1 MASRRPGPALAAL
14 ASRPCF
20 RGPGY
25 HDARDRERIMA
36 PPGFASARPARPTH
50 APQTPST
57 PQPPAAPR
65 SPATQRHRCS
75 IAAALTQCRELKEL
89 IVPNSRAL
97 LLVTVVPAGG
107 SAAGGPRG
115 RRPAAVQDPVPPSCA
130 TRAQLCPVMPEPY
143 IETILA
149 PVMIMASLGL
159 YVAVSGHDH
168 ETARSEGPS
177 SSSCHC
183 ALTTPMFHRCVSS
196 GVSPRTSPG
205 TPAPPASLVP
215 SDPPPATRPTTSSP
229 QRRAPDD
236 VAPTTTPLPP
246 PAGSRYQQPPSTTP
260 APMFHRC
267 CPAPCP
273 GHLDRPLTR
282 PPRPR

>member
-1 MASRRPGPALAAL
+1 
-14 ASRPCF
+14 
-20 RGPGY
+20 
-25 HDARDRERIMA
+25 MA
-36 PPGFASARPARPTH
+36 PPGSPPRARPGPPTPRRPH
-50 APQTPST
+50 P
-57 PQPPAAPR
+57 PR
-65 SPATQRHRCS
+65 SPPQPQAGQQPQTHPCS

-97 LLVTVVPAGG
+97 LLVTIVPAGG

-130 TRAQLCPVMPEPY
+130 TRAQLCPVTPEPY

-246 PAGSRYQQPPSTTP
+246 SAGSRYQQPPSTRA
-260 APMFHRC
+260 APIFHRC